1 MRICCLSVSDQL
13 GGSEVALA
21 GMITAI
27 GRSHHDWG
35 FHVVLPGN
43 GPLHDRLLEAG
54 ARCSVVTMPPALA
67 RMGEWSAVQEGWS
80 AGARVAL
87 GLRLCET
94 AAALPAYEARLARAI
109 AEAQPDILHTNGLKA
124 HILGAR
130 VKTSGQ
136 RLVWH
141 LHEYV
146 SPRKLTRWLLRRYAS
161 RCSAIMANSASVAA
175 DVGIS
180 LDSPPPVHVI
190 TNSVDLDVFSPTGPR
205 LDLDSLAGLPS
216 LSSEIVRVGLVA
228 TYGRWKGH
236 DVFLDALARVSSS
249 ASGVRGYIIGG
260 PLYDTSDSQYTRAE
274 LQAMIES
281 RRLNDRVGLTGF
293 VDPAAAMRAL
303 DVVVHASTQ
312 PEPFG
317 LVIAEAMACGRAVIA
332 TGHGGAAEFIADGEN
347 ALIARAGD
355 MRALADA
362 IEQLIRDL
370 HRRKDLGARA
380 RDTALERFSPARM
393 ASQVT
398 GILETLEQ
406 PSIAYSA

>member
-21 GMITAI
+21 GMISAI
-27 GRSHHDWG
+27 GRSHHNWHV
-35 FHVVLPGN
+35 HVVLPGN
-43 GPLHDRLLEAG
+43 GPLRDRLIEAG
-54 ARCSVVTMPPALA
+54 ARCSVVTIPPALA

-94 AAALPAYEARLARAI
+94 AAALPAYESRLARAI
-109 AEAQPDILHTNGLKA
+109 EEVQPDVLHTNGLKA
-124 HILGAR
+124 HVLGAR
-130 VKTSGQ
+130 VKHSRH

-161 RCSAIMANSASVAA
+161 RCSAVVANSASVAA
-175 DVGIS
+175 DVGTS
-180 LDSPPPVHVI
+180 LDPAPPIHVV
-190 TNSVDLDVFSPTGPR
+190 TNSVDLDVFSPIGPR
-205 LDLDSLAGLPS
+205 LDLDSLAGLSPPP
-216 LSSEIVRVGLVA
+216 SEIVRVGLVA

-249 ASGVRGYIIGG
+249 APGVRGYIIGG
-260 PLYDTSDSQYTRAE
+260 PLYDTTDSQYTRAE

-293 VDPAAAMRAL
+293 LDPAAAMRAL
-303 DVVVHASTQ
+303 DVIVHASTQ

-332 TGHGGAAEFIADGEN
+332 TGHGGAAEFTADGQN
-347 ALIARAGD
+347 ALIARPGD

-362 IEQLIRDL
+362 IERLIRNPHL
-370 HRRKDLGARA
+370 RTDLGTRA
-380 RDTALERFSPARM
+380 RDTALQRFSPERM
-393 ASQVT
+393 ASQVM
-398 GILETLEQ
+398 GIFETLVQ